1 MSHIHELY
9 LTSNIKNRVSHSG
22 VMSPSRIMSHTQ
34 ESCLAF
40 KIKNVSHSWVMSHIE
55 DQESFTHIRESCLT
69 LHIKN
74 HVSHPRIM
82 SHIQES
88 CLTSKNHVLDSRS
101 RVMSL
106 VLMLHRWCCWC
117 KNQLAAL
124 NLLRAASWYL
134 HSCRFALGI
143 VGPWWGGSVGLHT
156 HTHTHTHSNFKS
168 RKSTHVRHS
177 SFTWAA
183 SIHTHHESAATHC
196 NSVLQHTAAHCNTLQ
211 HTYHESTTTHCNT
224 LQHTATHCNT
234 RQHTATQVSW
244 ILYNTLQQNATH
256 VFMNPQCTL
265 MTLIH
270 PSEKPRRL
278 RLEIEIKCHSK
289 CNRL

>member
-1 MSHIHELY
+1 MLLNIQIHVSHSWVVSDIEHQESC
-9 LTSNIKNRVSHSG
+9 LTFRSHVTIKNHVSHSG
-22 VMSPSRIMSHTQ
+22 VMSRIQDQECLTFMSHVSYWRSRIIH
-34 ESCLAF
+34 
-40 KIKNVSHSWVMSHIE
+40 SHSWVMSHIA
-55 DQESFTHIRESCLT
+55 H
-69 LHIKN
+69 
-74 HVSHPRIM
+74 
-82 SHIQES
+82 QES